1 MLAVFLRITF
11 PIFQPRPKCSNIIFV
26 RIELAND
33 REQCCSQTFQRPRSR
48 LDFIE
53 VVILY
58 ICDCA
63 ILIKMDDTDGYTVKL
78 LIHLDKDGTVIDVED
93 YNLDKVEPDLW
104 AIKGLAAS
112 LLPVIREFYT
122 HEENVQ
128 AFEAWL
134 KERENNPQKHSKRK

>member
-1 MLAVFLRITF
+1 
-11 PIFQPRPKCSNIIFV
+11 
-26 RIELAND
+26 
-33 REQCCSQTFQRPRSR
+33 
-48 LDFIE
+48 
-53 VVILY
+53 
-58 ICDCA
+58 
-63 ILIKMDDTDGYTVKL
+63 MDEKFNRMPVSV
-78 LIHLDKDGTVIDVED
+78 IHLDKDGTVIDVED

-134 KERENNPQKHSKRK
+134 KERETQQAEISAKTEIGDERLFIPRFFKACFIDTQGHLGVSGRI

>member
-1 MLAVFLRITF
+1 MDEKFNRI
-11 PIFQPRPKCSNIIFV
+11 PVSV
-26 RIELAND
+26 
-33 REQCCSQTFQRPRSR
+33 
-48 LDFIE
+48 
-53 VVILY
+53 
-58 ICDCA
+58 
-63 ILIKMDDTDGYTVKL
+63 
-78 LIHLDKDGTVIDVED
+78 IHLDKDGTVED

-134 KERENNPQKHSKRK
+134 KERENNSQKHSKRK